1 MNALRSVRALV
12 LILLALSLTLP
23 GIHSPVSGEE
33 ASQGLAYQYD
43 LSWPEVSLTSSERLY
58 EIQGLDLDGRSGMPS
73 LPLKT
78 LMLAV
83 PPGFELDGVTVSY
96 SAPVEL
102 EIFDQYPCNGA
113 DLSLSGDQAIA
124 QAYEPRSW
132 ELSGIYQLEGI
143 TVACLNLYPLQWH
156 EDGGEVMAV
165 DHYTVE
171 LNLKPAQSS
180 QIGDLERVRVLVDNP
195 EVLPTETVNAPSDVL
210 ETGAYDYLIITSAA
224 LSSTFDNL
232 ADWKENRNSMGSIY
246 ADIRAKVVTLEEIRA
261 NSALWG
267 VPSSHGGT
275 GNDTQTLVRNFIIA
289 AHQEWGVDYVLIGGD
304 NEIIPSR
311 ILRVPD
317 QISNYVLYNEVLGD
331 IYYSG
336 LSGNWDLDGDG
347 TYGEYL
353 GFGNDEAD
361 MLAEVYV
368 GRAPVSN
375 VVEAG
380 NFVNKTIQYERAYVE
395 QYSYDILLVGEKL
408 DDVPT
413 YGDDYKDEVFNEVLA
428 DEGLTKVTLYER
440 NDTFSTANVLRE
452 MEAGVHLIN
461 HMGHGNP
468 YYMVGIDQVEAASL
482 DNALPF
488 IVYSQACHGA
498 AFDSGPE
505 YPNDCV
511 AEELVTGDGGAV
523 AVIGNSRFGWYSP
536 GSTDGASQQ
545 FDLSF
550 FSQVFDDDVTSLG
563 KALSQ
568 SKQEHVG
575 ESTSGSMR
583 WVYMELNL
591 LGDPETR
598 VLMPER
604 GEHDLAVVEVDAE
617 RAVMGEE
624 GQISVRVQN
633 LGKSNELGTVSIS
646 VDGLEIGEISVDL
659 IPGGSEW
666 TTVNWTPGE
675 HRPYTISADVTCA
688 VDEDQSNDYQDLVVA
703 VDRRVS
709 SDETWSSDVALTGGL
724 IIESGATLSVQEC
737 NVTFQ
742 FPSVPYLI
750 TVNGRLTAVNAS
762 FQGGDMRIESSC
774 GEVEFA
780 GCVVS
785 LPTGVGG
792 GVVESGRLNLSYTI
806 FIGGQGWNVNGSEV
820 AVVDCEFQDQSGAWL
835 FSSSNLNIS
844 GLIVQGGTGT
854 DLVSSH
860 GMIDDSSWTG
870 TEMGLSIDRCGSLS
884 LRDLAL
890 EGNGRDVGIEGDGIQ
905 HFQHD
910 VENVTLS
917 HGNLTLIRGA
927 TGGIL
932 EGLNGSLYLVEC
944 ENVLVKG
951 SYLRGSQHALGLIGC
966 SGIEVCGNSLEGSDV
981 GLLSIDSSA
990 LVWSNDLLEN
1000 EEQVSS
1006 TASDLTFN
1014 KDYPAGGNHWSDLEA
1029 QDLMGGEEQDLLGP
1043 DGIADRPY
1051 LTVAAF
1057 DRYPKVA
1064 NCSFV
1069 NDVPEAEF
1077 SISDP
1082 FSDRLSQIVF
1092 AYTGRSGSGIA
1103 NLTWDLGDG
1112 ASAFGERVTHTYGQ
1126 LGSFQVK
1133 LTVTDHKG
1141 AVDDVSH
1148 QVLIS
1153 NLLPTPRFEYSPGQ
1167 PLPGETVGFQDLSE
1181 DADGTIVSWHWDFDD
1196 GSYSSEPSPSHAF
1209 MSIQD
1214 YLVVLTVTDQD
1225 GGSSARSVKVPV
1237 GNIAPTAGFTWS
1249 GGTITSLQDVI
1260 FTSISTDPDGQVA
1273 SWQWDFGD
1281 GDEGSGATVKHRFP
1295 TSGNYLVTLR
1305 VTDDDG
1311 ASNATAATI
1320 TVINSRPV
1328 AIIECQDTVLSMVE
1342 MEFSERSFD
1351 PDGTLRSWQWD
1362 FGDGDT
1368 SFART
1373 ASHAYERPGE
1383 YVVSLMVI
1391 DDQGAVGLTV
1401 TTVTVLNR
1409 LPEISLTVPEGAH
1422 WSLEELTFSANA
1434 TDLDGTIASY
1444 RWRMGDGTELAGAA
1458 VTHSYL
1464 TPGNYTI
1471 NLTCCDD
1478 AGGESSVTAW
1488 IQIHNLSPRA
1498 TVRTEMGDHP
1508 LELVFTALPEDDDGL
1523 VTGID
1528 WSFGDGTFGQ
1538 GTSVRHTYVS
1548 SGDYQVELMVTDDS
1562 EGAALVVIMVS
1573 PHTPNISLT
1582 DASVTHDEMG
1592 WAFSANITSDS
1603 EYAVNVNLSLEAGGL
1618 SYFRQCTVDDD
1629 GLQVMVP
1636 LENFTGGKVSA
1647 VLEIEEGWDAD
1658 DTDNS
1663 WTGSVDQ
1670 EGDFP
1675 YGIAAAITIAVIGT
1689 AAVLIIRRRK

>member
-1 MNALRSVRALV
+1 M
-12 LILLALSLTLP
+12 
-23 GIHSPVSGEE
+23 
-33 ASQGLAYQYD
+33 AYQYD
-43 LSWPEVSLTSSERLY
+43 LSWPEVDLTSTERLY
-58 EIQGLDLDGRSGMPS
+58 EIRGLDLDARSGMPS

-78 LMLAV
+78 LMLAI
-83 PPGFELDGVTVSY
+83 PPGTELDGVTVSH
-96 SAPVEL
+96 STPVEL
-102 EIFDQYPCNGA
+102 EIFDQYPCNAA
-113 DLSLSGDQAIA
+113 DLSLSGGQALA
-124 QAYEPRSW
+124 QNYEPRSW
-132 ELSGIYQLEGI
+132 ELSGSYQLEGI

-180 QIGDLERVRVLVDNP
+180 RIGDMERVRVLVDNP
-195 EVLPTETVNAPSDVL
+195 EVLPTETANVPSEVL
-210 ETGAYDYLIITSAA
+210 ETGSYDYLIITSAA
-224 LSSTFDNL
+224 LSSTFDTL

-261 NSALWG
+261 NNALWG

-317 QISNYVLYNEVLGD
+317 YISDHVLYNEVLGD

-380 NFVNKTIQYERAYVE
+380 NFVNKTIQYESAYVD
-395 QYSYDILLVGEKL
+395 QYSYDILLVGERL
-408 DDVPT
+408 DNVPT
-413 YGDDYKDEVFNEVLA
+413 YGDDYKDEVFAQVLA
-428 DEGLTKVTLYER
+428 DEDLEKVTLYAR
-440 NDTFSTANVLRE
+440 DGNFSTANVLRE
-452 MEAGVHLIN
+452 MESGVHIIN

-468 YYMVGIDQVEAASL
+468 YNMVGIDQVDAASL

-488 IVYSQACHGA
+488 IVYSQACNGA
-498 AFDSGPE
+498 AFDNGPE

-523 AVIGNSRFGWYSP
+523 AVIGNSRFGWYSQ
-536 GSTDGASQQ
+536 GSTNGSSQQ

-604 GEHDLAVVEVDAE
+604 GEHDLAVVDVDTE
-617 RAVMGEE
+617 RAVVGEQC
-624 GQISVRVQN
+624 QIFVRVQN
-633 LGKSNELGTVSIS
+633 HGKSYELGTVSIS
-646 VDGLEIGEISVDL
+646 VDGLEIGEVSVDL
-659 IPGGSEW
+659 IPGESEW
-666 TTVNWTPGE
+666 TTVNWTPAE
-675 HRPYTISADVTCA
+675 HRPYTILVDAMCA
-688 VDEDQSNDYQDLVVA
+688 VDEDQSNDHQELVVA
-703 VDRRVS
+703 VDRKIIS
-709 SDETWSSDVALTGGL
+709 NETWDSDVALTGGL
-724 IIESGATLSVQEC
+724 IIESGVTLSVQDC

-742 FPSVPYLI
+742 FPSVPCLI
-750 TVNGRLTAVNAS
+750 TVNGRLMAVNAS
-762 FQGGDMRIESSC
+762 FQGGDMNIESFC
-774 GEVEFA
+774 GKIEFA
-780 GCVVS
+780 GCVMS
-785 LPTGVGG
+785 LPPGVGG
-792 GVVESGRLNLSYTI
+792 GAIEGGRLNLTGTT
-806 FIGGQGWNVNGSEV
+806 FVGGRGWNVNGSEV
-820 AVVDCEFQDQSGAWL
+820 AVLDCELHEQSGTWL
-835 FSSSNLNIS
+835 FSSSTLNIS
-844 GLIVQGGTGT
+844 GLIVLGGTGT
-854 DLVSSH
+854 DLVSSQ

-870 TEMGLSIDRCGSLS
+870 TDMGLSIDRCGPLS
-884 LRDLAL
+884 LWDLVL
-890 EGNGRDVGIEGDGIQ
+890 DGNGRDIGIEGDGPQ

-910 VENVTLS
+910 VGNVTLS

-927 TGGIL
+927 TSGVL
-932 EGLNGSLYLVEC
+932 DDLNGSLYLVEC

-951 SYLRGSQHALGLIGC
+951 SYLRGSQHGVGLIGC
-966 SGIEVCGNSLEGSDV
+966 SGIEVFGNCLEGCDI
-981 GLLSIDSSA
+981 GLLSIDSNA

-1014 KDYPAGGNHWSDLEA
+1014 KAYPAGGNHWSDLNA
-1029 QDLMGGEEQDLLGP
+1029 QDLMGGEEQDLPGP
-1043 DGIADRPY
+1043 DGIADSPY
-1051 LTVAAF
+1051 HTVTAF

-1077 SISDP
+1077 SVSDT
-1082 FSDRLSQIVF
+1082 FSDRLSRIVF
-1092 AYTGRSGSGIA
+1092 VHTGRSGSGIA

-1112 ASAFGERVTHTYGQ
+1112 VSAFGERVSHTYGQ

-1133 LTVTDHKG
+1133 LTVTDQKG
-1141 AVDDVSH
+1141 VVDDVSH

-1167 PLPGETVGFQDLSE
+1167 PSPGETVGFQDLSV

-1196 GSYSSEPSPSHAF
+1196 GSYSSEPSPSHVF
-1209 MSIQD
+1209 MSIRD
-1214 YLVVLTVTDQD
+1214 YPVVLTVTDQD
-1225 GGSSARSVKVPV
+1225 GGSSARSIKVPV
-1237 GNIAPTAGFTWS
+1237 GNIAPTAGFAWA

-1260 FTSISTDPDGQVA
+1260 FTSTSTDPDGQVTA
-1273 SWQWDFGD
+1273 WQWDFGD
-1281 GDEGSGATVKHRFP
+1281 GDKGSGPTVKHRFP

-1311 ASNATAATI
+1311 ASSAIAATI
-1320 TVINSRPV
+1320 TVTNSRPV
-1328 AIIECQDTVLSMVE
+1328 AIIDCQATVLTMVE
-1342 MEFSERSFD
+1342 MEFGESSFD

-1362 FGDGDT
+1362 FGDGGT
-1368 SFART
+1368 SFTRE
-1373 ASHAYERPGE
+1373 ASHVYERPGE
-1383 YVVSLMVI
+1383 YGVSLMVR
-1391 DDQGAVGLTV
+1391 DDQGAVGLAV

-1409 LPEISLTVPEGAH
+1409 LPEISLTVPEGEH
-1422 WSLEELTFSANA
+1422 WSLEELSFSANV
-1434 TDLDGTIASY
+1434 TDLDGSIVSY
-1444 RWRMGDGTELAGAA
+1444 LWTMGDGTELAGAA
-1458 VTHSYL
+1458 VTHAYL

-1471 NLTCCDD
+1471 DLTCCDD
-1478 AGGESSVTAW
+1478 TGGESSVTAW
-1488 IQIHNLSPRA
+1488 ILIHNLIPRA
-1498 TVRTEMGDHP
+1498 TVRTEQGDHP
-1508 LELVFTALPEDDDGL
+1508 LELVFTVLPEDDDGL

-1528 WSFGDGTFGQ
+1528 WSFGDGTLGH
-1538 GTSVRHTYVS
+1538 GPSVRHIYAS
-1548 SGDYQVELMVTDDS
+1548 SGDYQVELTVTDDS
-1562 EGAALVVIMVS
+1562 EGMTLVVIMVS

-1582 DASVTHDEMG
+1582 EASVTHDDSG
-1592 WAFSANITSDS
+1592 WTFSANITSDS
-1603 EYAVNVNLSLEAGGL
+1603 EYPVEVTLSIGAGGHFYL
-1618 SYFRQCTVDDD
+1618 RQYTVDDS
-1629 GLQVMVP
+1629 GFQVVVP
-1636 LENFTGGKVSA
+1636 LENFTRGKISA

-1670 EGDFP
+1670 EEDFP
-1675 YGIAAAITIAVIGT
+1675 YLIAVVITIAVIAI
-1689 AAVLIIRRRK
+1689 AAVLVIRRRK